1 MLETLE
7 RDHNVRFESNECRMN
22 LVTRSELRI
31 HLMHKKFQF
40 GEIVLHGLKLNE
52 LCTRLNEV
60 SAKRIIKA
68 LIHR

>member
-7 RDHNVRFESNECRMN
+7 RAHNVRFESNECRMN

-31 HLMHKKFQF
+31 HLMHKNFQF
-40 GEIVLHGLKLNE
+40 GEIVLHDLKLNE
-52 LCTRLNEV
+52 PCTRLNEV
-60 SAKRIIKA
+60 SAERIIKA